1 MRALVLSGGGSLGAF
16 QVGVIKYLAS
26 YGYSFDLFVGI
37 SVGAINAAH
46 LAMFPSFEIG
56 AARLVELW
64 GPLKTEHIHKRWFPF
79 GYAHALWELG
89 ARNTSPLRELIDREF
104 DVERIRKACD
114 LPRLVVGAVAI
125 ETGEYRIFDERHPE
139 IARAVMASC
148 SLPVFLEAVK
158 IDGLTWVDGGAR
170 NVTPLKD
177 AIDRGADEIVI
188 VTTFNETPPSA
199 DPPSNVI
206 GVGLGTF
213 QAMLYEIMMNDIKHA
228 RLVNDLIGFAGRPD
242 LDNKRAVSIE
252 LVQPIDRLD
261 VDAMEWDPATT
272 AKLIDQGY
280 HDAKEVLG

>member
-26 YGYSFDLFVGI
+26 QGDSFDLFVGI

-46 LAMFPSFEIG
+46 LAMFPSFTIG

-64 GPLKTEHIHKRWFPF
+64 GPLTTASIHKRWFPF
-79 GYAHALWELG
+79 GYAHALWKLG
-89 ARNTSPLRELIDREF
+89 ARNTSPLRELIDRELNP
-104 DVERIRKACD
+104 ERLRKG
-114 LPRLVVGAVAI
+114 LVVGAVAV
-125 ETGEYRIFDERHPE
+125 ETGEYRTFDERHPE

-158 IDGLTWVDGGAR
+158 LDGLTWVDGGAR

-177 AIDRGADEIVI
+177 AIDHGADEIVV
-188 VTTFNETPPSA
+188 VTTFNGTPPSA

-213 QAMLYEIMMNDIKHA
+213 QAMLYEIMVNDIKHA
-228 RLVNDLIGFAGRPD
+228 KRVNELIKATGYGSK
-242 LDNKRAVSIE
+242 KRVSIE
-252 LVQPIDRLD
+252 LVQPIDGLD